1 VLGLLPFFARLRSSV
16 LGTTASFVGAVE
28 TLAASLRAIAS
39 LGGAMTV
46 VSAMLFPLVW
56 ND

>member
-1 VLGLLPFFARLRSSV
+1 VESV
-16 LGTTASFVGAVE
+16 R
-28 TLAASLRAIAS
+28 ASLRAVAS

>member
-1 VLGLLPFFARLRSSV
+1 VLALPLLLALLVFLIQ
-16 LGTTASFVGAVE
+16 GTTATAEGSVAAVD
-28 TLAASLRAIAS
+28 ASLRAVVS